1 VNDPLANQEF
11 NEILPRLFLGG
22 TPPTRDFQVNSSPA
36 ASEFDGIDLVC
47 TFHKYS
53 TPVIGE
59 TIELRYFFEDDWNYG
74 LKAESFA
81 KIDEIASYAHT
92 QWRAGKTVLLRCQGG
107 RNRSGLVMGVLL
119 LHAGYSADDAIALM
133 RERRHESVLFNEHFV
148 ASLREW
154 VLPLK

>member
-1 VNDPLANQEF
+1 VNDPLADQEF

-36 ASEFDGIDLVC
+36 SSAFDGIDLVC

-92 QWRAGKTVLLRCQGG
+92 QWQAGKSVLLRCQGG
-107 RNRSGLVMGVLL
+107 RNRSGLVMGVVL

-133 RERRHESVLFNEHFV
+133 RERRDESVLFNEHFV
-148 ASLREW
+148 AALREW
-154 VLPLK
+154 VSPVK